1 MPTSNCGQ
9 EYDAPKWYSFLDP
22 GSLSLLPHL
31 GLCHMSSQGIL
42 GDSGIVVAQ
51 CHCDVTR

>member
-1 MPTSNCGQ
+1 MMPLSGIVFWIQ
-9 EYDAPKWYSFLDP
+9 A
-22 GSLSLLPHL
+22 LSLLPHL